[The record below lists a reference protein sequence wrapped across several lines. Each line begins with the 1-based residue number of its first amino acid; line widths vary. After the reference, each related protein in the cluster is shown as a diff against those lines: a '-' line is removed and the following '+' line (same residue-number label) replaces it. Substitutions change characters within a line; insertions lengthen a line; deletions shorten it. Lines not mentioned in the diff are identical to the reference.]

1 MKAISLN
8 HVFKYIDN
16 KEEEPIL
23 SDVSLEIQSGGF
35 VSIMGPSGSG
45 KSTLLGIMAGIDHVS
60 KGNVYIDG
68 IDITQLNE
76 TQICKFRN
84 EHIGIVLQSPNL
96 VETLNALENVE
107 MPLVFSKKRDGRK
120 YSEEL
125 LKLVGLA
132 GKEKCYSRQLS
143 GGEAQR
149 VAIARALACSPKII
163 MADEPT
169 GALDSA
175 NGKLVIE
182 ILKEI
187 VKKDKVTIVMVTHDE
202 ELAKET
208 DRIIYIKDG
217 RVCNG

>member
-8 HVFKYIDN
+8 HIFKYVDNN
-16 KEEEPIL
+16 KEKPIL
-23 SDVSLEIQSGGF
+23 SDISLEIQNGEF

-45 KSTLLGIMAGIDHVS
+45 KSTLLGIMAGIDNAS

-68 IDITQLNE
+68 TDITKLNE

-96 VETLNALENVE
+96 VETLNALENIE
-107 MPLVFSKKRDGRK
+107 MPLVFSKGRGGKK
-120 YSEEL
+120 YSKQL
-125 LKLVGLA
+125 LELVGLE
-132 GKEKCYSRQLS
+132 GKEKCYSKQLS

-169 GALDSA
+169 GALDSE

-182 ILKEI
+182 ILKGI
-187 VKKDKVTIVMVTHDE
+187 AKKDNVTIVMVTHDE